1 MLVPASFH
9 PYTIH
14 FSEKSTVRRRAQYS
28 QYYATWYRDC
38 IDGMVRCLSLNV
50 RNQHKYCGVRRRC
63 VRSAMCDV
71 NRKSRWML
79 RVAAHK
85 IANSIKHSLGFN
97 GRSYATNERIRDKV
111 EKRTKQLVLVIENI
125 HSFFYRSATVFIDG
139 DLFLL
144 CAFDFCCVRVC
155 YKYERLKRLT
165 PVMRAFT

>member
-9 PYTIH
+9 PYTIL
-14 FSEKSTVRRRAQYS
+14 FSVKSTVRRRAQYS

-111 EKRTKQLVLVIENI
+111 EKTNQTTCPCHWKYSL
-125 HSFFYRSATVFIDG
+125 FFLSLRHRLYWWRLIFALCFR
-139 DLFLL
+139 FLL
-144 CAFDFCCVRVC
+144 RSSV
-155 YKYERLKRLT
+155 L
-165 PVMRAFT
+165 